1 MVYLYDNHK
10 GKPLH
15 IMLPKTSAYVKHYD
29 GQTKSMYF
37 MIQNDDLFKNYN
49 TIWDKVS
56 VVIKKEFGGKLTYNK

>member
-1 MVYLYDNHK
+1 MYDNHK
-10 GKPLH
+10 GKTLH

-37 MIQNDDLFKNYN
+37 MIQNDDLFENYN